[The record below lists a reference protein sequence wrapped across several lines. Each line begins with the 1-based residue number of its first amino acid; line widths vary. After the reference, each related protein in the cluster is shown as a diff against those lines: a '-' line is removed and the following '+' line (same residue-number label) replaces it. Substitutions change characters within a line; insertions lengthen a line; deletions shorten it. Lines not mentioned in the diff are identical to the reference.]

1 LAIGHRGTGTPVD
14 GINDITPGI
23 HADTVAGDMMILLVG
38 GKPYNASF
46 GASMAPDWNQLST
59 FTDGTTA
66 AGNDVGSMFVTA
78 WWKEHDGSEAD
89 PLVDEGATTFNV
101 VWAVVMSF
109 SKGAGEAWETPV
121 SVGGGDATA
130 GTGFSV
136 TSGSNPGIVTGDH
149 TITMATYRSDAATPC
164 SAHITPTATGVTFTD
179 THDPATDHENTT
191 GGDFGSCVT
200 RSTVSG
206 TASAAPVLAATLA
219 ASHTGSAELIRL
231 RATAVPV
238 PAIFQTGA
246 TRAVVPEPRL
256 A

>member
-1 LAIGHRGTGTPVD
+1 
-14 GINDITPGI
+14 
-23 HADTVAGDMMILLVG
+23 
-38 GKPYNASF
+38 
-46 GASMAPDWNQLST
+46 
-59 FTDGTTA
+59 
-66 AGNDVGSMFVTA
+66 
-78 WWKEHDGSEAD
+78 
-89 PLVDEGATTFNV
+89 
-101 VWAVVMSF
+101 
-109 SKGAGEAWETPV
+109 
-121 SVGGGDATA
+121 
-130 GTGFSV
+130 
-136 TSGSNPGIVTGDH
+136 
-149 TITMATYRSDAATPC
+149 
-164 SAHITPTATGVTFTD
+164 VTFTD